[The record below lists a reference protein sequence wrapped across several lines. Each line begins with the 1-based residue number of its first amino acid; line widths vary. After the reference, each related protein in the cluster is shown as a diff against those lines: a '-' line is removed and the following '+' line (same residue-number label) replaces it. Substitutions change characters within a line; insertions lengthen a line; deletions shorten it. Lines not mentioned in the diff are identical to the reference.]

1 MKRFY
6 SFILMAV
13 LCCCVGSIQAAQLN
27 EGFEGTSFPPD
38 DWSTI
43 HVSGNKAWARNTT
56 YKNSGSASA
65 QMAYNYSGG
74 EENYLIT
81 PQLQPATGE
90 KLSFYVS
97 SQSYG
102 GTTLTIEVSTT
113 SANAADFTN
122 VLATYTTGSSG
133 SIGTTSLSTFVLK
146 EIDLAEYVGQKIY
159 IAFHVVDENGSNIN
173 LDDVT
178 GVSFVPVSCPK
189 PKTLAYTEVKNHS
202 VKLSWTENGEATA
215 WKIAYKKAADADYT
229 VANADANPFVLNKLE
244 ASTAYVAKVQ
254 ADCVDEQSD
263 FSNEVSFTTLVA
275 CPVPAFKADSIKNI
289 LAHGADIH
297 WGGDA
302 ANAKVFYRTAAYVDG
317 LQETFDGTSIPSGW
331 AQYSGALEDIVAGTA
346 EFTSG
351 YKWSFGA
358 GNGVFDNH
366 ARINVYSSHTSWLVS
381 PEFKAKDGASLK
393 FDVALTA
400 YNGTVQA
407 PAAQTTAVFAV
418 VVKENNTW
426 TVLRKWDNEGE
437 YIYGDIACSATGEN
451 VSIDLSSYSN
461 KNIQVAFYAA
471 NSSEG
476 DNNLHIDNVMV
487 GDAYEAGEWQEVKAS
502 GNSAQLSGLLAE
514 KLYDVKVQAVCGDE
528 DGNSDESAIAQFTTV
543 SDCQVPDGLEANNIT
558 ANAATISWNGY
569 GKTEFNLQ
577 YRVKG
582 SEDPMTVKS
591 GVANNYVLDGLTAN
605 TQYEVKVQPT
615 CAGEEEWSALLYFR
629 TACANVTAFP
639 WNEDFEDYDANT
651 IPFCWDNSASAST
664 TINSTPS
671 YIWGVYSDNDN
682 KLLRMYNFMV
692 QAGTALINSPVIELP
707 ASPAQQLT
715 FDYAHNASCAD
726 LTVKISEDNGE
737 NWTALQSYTKSGT
750 NDYNHAGEMTEATI
764 SLADYAGKTIM
775 LQFFTT
781 ADYSQGGIF
790 LDNISIHEVPSCSK
804 PEVNAPVILPDGA
817 TISWTAG
824 NDETR
829 FEYACVVKDAELA
842 DTDWILL
849 NEDVLSVTINGKA
862 SGVSYDFYVRAY
874 CSASEKSEAVK
885 KTFKA
890 LCPAPTA
897 LQVTDIASKSAT
909 ISWTAA
915 EGISNYQYVVMAGD
929 DAADWTSATLV
940 EGAVIANLTNLA
952 AATSYTVYVRSHYS
966 DVSYSSAISKDFTTE
981 CEAFNLPL
989 SENFNDLYSGIPNCW
1004 DNSEGT
1010 STYSSKWN
1018 SYSTGHEGKGLRF
1031 DSYNNG
1037 RNNTNVLATP
1047 TIHLDKDAILSF
1059 WCKNPNGGA
1068 YEVKIAQAGSETRAT
1083 LFGDLTSISAWTQKE
1098 ADLSAYTGK
1107 DVVIYF
1113 CGTSNYGSYDA
1124 YLYLDDVEI
1133 YEKPACSKPS
1143 ALQIS
1148 NIETTS
1154 ATIAWTAGGNETAWQ
1169 ICVNGDEEHLI
1180 DAKAN
1185 PFTLTDLTASTAY
1198 SVKVRAICG
1207 SEDMSDWSN
1216 AADFRTECANITILP
1231 WNENLESLDAN
1242 TVPACWDNSAST
1254 TTDLSSYPYYVWGV
1268 YEYSSNKMLRM
1279 NNYSLHTGTAQ
1290 INTPVIELPASP
1302 AYELTFDYSHT
1313 ATCGDFVVKVSADNG
1328 ANWSNVKTLTK
1339 GSGSSYTDPGE
1350 FTLETV
1356 NLADYAGKSIM
1367 LQFFAN
1373 ANWGSGAIFVDN
1385 LSIHEVPSCAKPSDV
1400 QISNIAQSSAT
1411 IAWTAGG
1418 DETAWQIC
1426 LNGDEENLIDADANP
1441 FELTNLAANTAYSV
1455 KVRAICGDDHSD
1467 WSNAANFRTACGAVA
1482 LPFNEDFEDG
1492 IDCWTLVNC
1501 ESSTGISADAKKEGS
1516 YGFRFRYN
1524 SNPPQ
1529 YLISPELIASDKP
1542 VDVEFYYK
1550 NYSNSNIE
1558 TFKVG
1563 YSTSTNDISDF
1574 TWDAEETSVA
1584 DYTTW
1589 GHYSDTKPANV
1600 KYVAI
1605 QYTSYDKFYLYIDD
1619 FSVTVSGSDQ
1629 TAVDNTVNGAQII
1642 KRIENGLLLI
1652 EVNGVIYNAQGEVVT
1667 K

>member
-1 MKRFY
+1 
-6 SFILMAV
+6 MAV
-13 LCCCVGSIQAAQLN
+13 LCCCAGSIQAGQIN
-27 EGFEGTSFPPD
+27 EGFEDTGFPPA
-38 DWSTI
+38 DWSII
-43 HVSGNKAWARNTT
+43 HVSGSNYGSVVQWARNTS
-56 YKNSGSASA
+56 YKKTGSAC
-65 QMAYNYSGG
+65 AYVNYASSGH
-74 EENYLIT
+74 ENYLVT
-81 PQLQPATGE
+81 PQLQPAAGE

-97 SQSYG
+97 AQSYAK
-102 GTTLTIEVSTT
+102 TTFTVEVSTA
-113 SANAADFTN
+113 SADKADFTN

-133 SIGTTSLSTFVLK
+133 TLGTTSPSTFVQK
-146 EIDLAEYVGQKIY
+146 EIDLADYVGQNIY
-159 IAFHVVDENGSNIN
+159 IAFHVVDNDGSSIY

-189 PKTLAYTEVKNHS
+189 PTVLTSDGIKNHS

-229 VANADANPFVLNKLE
+229 VANADANPFVLSGLDAE
-244 ASTAYVAKVQ
+244 TAYVAKVQ
-254 ADCVDEQSD
+254 ADCGDEQSD

-317 LQETFDGTSIPSGW
+317 LEETFDGTSIPSGW

-346 EFTSG
+346 EFASVS
-351 YKWSFGA
+351 KWSFGA

-366 ARINVYSSHTSWLVS
+366 ARINVWSSHNTWLVS
-381 PEFKAKDGASLK
+381 PEFKVKDGAALK

-400 YNGTVQA
+400 YSGTVQT

-418 VVKENNTW
+418 LIKANDAW
-426 TVLRKWDNEGE
+426 TVLRQWANEGE

-471 NSSEG
+471 NTSGG

-487 GDAYEAGEWQEVKAS
+487 GDAYESGEWQEKNAE
-502 GNSAQLSGLLAE
+502 GNSTQLEDLKAE
-514 KLYDVKVQAVCGDE
+514 TLYDVKVQAVCGDE

-558 ANAATISWNGY
+558 ANAATISWNDY
-569 GKTEFNLQ
+569 GKTAFNLQ

-682 KLLRMYNFMV
+682 KLLRMNNFNV

-707 ASPAQQLT
+707 ASPEYELT
-715 FDYAHNASCAD
+715 FDYAHNASCDD
-726 LTVKISEDNGE
+726 LIVKISEDNGA
-737 NWTALQSYTKSGT
+737 NWTNLKTISKSGIEDR
-750 NDYNHAGEMTEATI
+750 NSAGTMTEALI
-764 SLADYAGKTIM
+764 NLSAYASKTIM

-781 ADYSQGGIF
+781 ADYSQGAIF
-790 LDNISIHEVPSCSK
+790 LDNISIHEIPACAK
-804 PEVNAPVILPDGA
+804 PTVNDPTILPDGA
-817 TISWTAG
+817 TFTWAAG
-824 NDETR
+824 NGENR
-829 FEYACVVKDAELA
+829 FEYACVAKDAELA
-842 DTDWILL
+842 DADWTLL

-874 CSASEKSEAVK
+874 CSASDKSEAVK

-940 EGAVIANLTNLA
+940 EGAVTANLTNLT

-966 DVSYSSAISKDFTTE
+966 DVSQSSAISKSFTTE
-981 CEAFNLPL
+981 CEAFNLPF
-989 SENFNDLYSGIPNCW
+989 SENFNSLSYGIPNCW

-1031 DSYNNG
+1031 DSYDNG

-1083 LFGDLTSISAWTQKE
+1083 LFDDLTSISAWTQKE

-1133 YEKPACSKPS
+1133 YEKPSCSKPTDVV
-1143 ALQIS
+1143 IS
-1148 NIETTS
+1148 EVETTS
-1154 ATIAWTAGGNETAWQ
+1154 AKIAWTAGGSETAWQ
-1169 ICVNGDEEHLI
+1169 ICLNGDEDHLI
-1180 DAKAN
+1180 DADAN

-1231 WNENLESLDAN
+1231 WNENFESFDAN
-1242 TVPACWDNSAST
+1242 TVPDCWDNSAST
-1254 TTDLSSYPYYVWGV
+1254 TSTLSSSSHYVWGV

-1279 NNYSLHTGTAQ
+1279 NNYSVQAGTAL
-1290 INTPVIELPASP
+1290 INSPVIELPASP

-1350 FTLETV
+1350 FTSETV
-1356 NLADYAGKSIM
+1356 NLADYAGKSII
-1367 LQFFAN
+1367 LQLFAN
-1373 ANWGSGAIFVDN
+1373 ANYGSGAIYVDN
-1385 LSIHEVPSCAKPSDV
+1385 ISIHEVPSCTKPSDV

-1455 KVRAICGDDHSD
+1455 KVRAICSAEDMSD

-1501 ESSTGISADAKKEGS
+1501 ESSTGISTDAKKEGS

-1584 DYTTW
+1584 DNTTW

-1619 FSVTVSGSDQ
+1619 FSVTVSASDP
-1629 TAVDNTVNGAQII
+1629 TAVSNTANAEQII

-1652 EVNGVIYNAQGEVVT
+1652 EVNGVIYNAQGQVVT